1 MAASTL
7 RLNGT
12 APIDVVVVDVS
23 ESGVRIVTNA
33 DLEIGQEI
41 SIGLAGAGSSRAYVV
56 WRRDDHYGC
65 AFERPLGPEGVAL
78 AFSRGSIVHLGA
90 PPAEPRPAPQAGAS
104 GDYLRDLYVQHRPW
118 KLPLDAILF
127 FLVIIGAAVALWWRM
142 LHG

>member
-7 RLNGT
+7 RLSGT

-33 DLEIGQEI
+33 DLDIGQEI

-65 AFERPLGPEGVAL
+65 AFERPLGPEGAAL
-78 AFSRGSIVHLGA
+78 AFSRSAIVHLGT
-90 PPAEPRPAPQAGAS
+90 PAEAPAGAAS
-104 GDYLRDLYVQHRPW
+104 GGDYLRDLYAQHRPW
-118 KLPLDAILF
+118 KLPPDAIMAT
-127 FLVIIGAAVALWWRM
+127 LVIIGIAVATCWRFFPA
-142 LHG
+142 

>member
-56 WRRDDHYGC
+56 WRRADHYGC
-65 AFERPLGPEGVAL
+65 AFERPIGPEGAAR

-90 PPAEPRPAPQAGAS
+90 QPAEPQPAPQASAS
-104 GDYLRDLYVQHRPW
+104 ADYLRDLYVQHLPW
-118 KLPLDAILF
+118 KLPLDAIIAS
-127 FLVIIGAAVALWWRM
+127 LVIIGGLAALCWWM